1 MRAIS
6 KIISAVLIA
15 AASITQTQAQTF
27 PTKTVR
33 VVVPFSPGGTSD
45 ALTRLVGQELAKI
58 WKQPVIVENRP
69 GADGGVGAGAVAR
82 SAPDGL
88 TLFMGS
94 SAPLVVQPNL
104 YAKLPY
110 DAQKDFAP
118 ISFVANVQNLL
129 VVNPSLGVSSL
140 SELIALAKSRKTP
153 LTFASNG
160 PGSSPHMAA
169 EVFMS
174 MAGVEMR
181 HIPYKGS
188 APAMTDLIGGQ
199 VDLMF
204 DNLPTA
210 LPMARSGRLIPLAVT
225 GATRSPL
232 AKDIPTVA
240 ESGLPAYD
248 VTVWYGL
255 LAPTGTPATI
265 VSKISKDLAQVLA
278 SADVRDQLI
287 QLGTEPASMTPEK
300 FTAFMGVELGKWGK
314 IIRDA
319 KISVE

>member
-1 MRAIS
+1 
-6 KIISAVLIA
+6 
-15 AASITQTQAQTF
+15 
-27 PTKTVR
+27 
-33 VVVPFSPGGTSD
+33 
-45 ALTRLVGQELAKI
+45 
-58 WKQPVIVENRP
+58 
-69 GADGGVGAGAVAR
+69 
-82 SAPDGL
+82 
-88 TLFMGS
+88 
-94 SAPLVVQPNL
+94 
-104 YAKLPY
+104 LPY

-140 SELIALAKSRKTP
+140 DELIALAKSRETP
-153 LTFASNG
+153 LNFASNG

-169 EVFMS
+169 ALFMA

-210 LPMARSGRLIPLAVT
+210 LPMARSGRVHALAVT

-232 AKDIPTVA
+232 AADIPTVA
-240 ESGLPAYD
+240 EAGLPGYD
-248 VTVWYGL
+248 VTVWYGM
-255 LAPTGTPATI
+255 LAPTGTPAAT
-265 VSKISKDLAQVLA
+265 VSKISADLAQVLA
-278 SADVRDQLI
+278 NAKVREQLI
-287 QLGTEPASMTPEK
+287 QLGTEPASMTPAE
-300 FTAFMGVELGKWGK
+300 FTAFMGVERAKWGK

>member
-248 VTVWYGL
+248 VTVSCRRCPSPPLHRWPARSWPRWQPRWSRWSTCRRRMRLRAVRRLQGRRRSSGMYG
-255 LAPTGTPATI
+255 T
-265 VSKISKDLAQVLA
+265 SSFD
-278 SADVRDQLI
+278 
-287 QLGTEPASMTPEK
+287 
-300 FTAFMGVELGKWGK
+300 
-314 IIRDA
+314 
-319 KISVE
+319 